1 MQQSL
6 AFEPYPIANFHKLLL
21 SFLMILYLGIHDSF
35 AQKFTAT
42 FEHQALVVSDL
53 DASADFY
60 QEVLGLKEI
69 KNETQKPTRRWFSL
83 GGNLQLHLLAD
94 NMDGVNVNKSI
105 HTAVAMSNF
114 DAFIENLRSRNIT
127 FYDWPGI
134 TDQITTRPDGI
145 RQVYIQDPDGYWI
158 EINSTEK

>member
-1 MQQSL
+1 MQQIL
-6 AFEPYPIANFHKLLL
+6 AFKTTPVTISHKLLL
-21 SFLMILYLGIHDSF
+21 PFLMILCLGIYDSF

-42 FEHQALVVSDL
+42 FEHQALVVGDL
-53 DASADFY
+53 DASANFY
-60 QEVLGLKEI
+60 QEILGLKEI

-114 DAFIENLRSRNIT
+114 DAFIDNLRSQDIT
-127 FYDWPGI
+127 FYDWPGNV
-134 TDQITTRPDGI
+134 DQITTRPDGI